1 MRRDGDGGAVTIQSF
16 VRRPVSYIYIDICII
31 HNSNTKMRVEKNF
44 ILNSENIYPIQINRS
59 DNGNV
64 MWFGRISYY
73 TFLCDYPHLSTH
85 P

>member
-1 MRRDGDGGAVTIQSF
+1 
-16 VRRPVSYIYIDICII
+16 
-31 HNSNTKMRVEKNF
+31 MRVEKNF

-73 TFLCDYPHLSTH
+73 TFQCETIRIYRPILDYIIVIVAKQNTSVFSIGLACLHVYIGRFI
-85 P
+85 